1 MPLQG
6 VKIACPATAYDALGI
21 LRTAVRSDDPVM
33 IFEHKLLYGSKGAR
47 AESGTLDASS
57 DIPDEDYT
65 VPLGKAVVR
74 KEGKD
79 VTIIG
84 TLLMMHRAL
93 QAAEQLEKDGI
104 SVEVIDPRSLVPFD
118 WDTVKKSIAKT
129 GRVIVVEE
137 SPKRAGIGA
146 EIVATI
152 AEEMAF
158 ELDAPPVRVAA
169 PNVTVPFAP
178 PMEKFYIPQ
187 VEDIVNAVKKLK
199 D

>member
-79 VTIIG
+79 VTITERGRKLYKIRG
-84 TLLMMHRAL
+84 KTVEPVFG
-93 QAAEQLEKDGI
+93 QIKD
-104 SVEVIDPRSLVPFD
+104 V
-118 WDTVKKSIAKT
+118 VK
-129 GRVIVVEE
+129 
-137 SPKRAGIGA
+137 
-146 EIVATI
+146 
-152 AEEMAF
+152 
-158 ELDAPPVRVAA
+158 
-169 PNVTVPFAP
+169 
-178 PMEKFYIPQ
+178 
-187 VEDIVNAVKKLK
+187 AVKKLM

>member
-1 MPLQG
+1 
-6 VKIACPATAYDALGI
+6 
-21 LRTAVRSDDPVM
+21 
-33 IFEHKLLYGSKGAR
+33 
-47 AESGTLDASS
+47 
-57 DIPDEDYT
+57 
-65 VPLGKAVVR
+65 
-74 KEGKD
+74 
-79 VTIIG
+79 
-84 TLLMMHRAL
+84 MMHRAL

-104 SVEVIDPRSLVPFD
+104 SAEVIDPRSLVPFD

-158 ELDAPPVRVAA
+158 ELDAPPMRVAA
-169 PNVTVPFAP
+169 PNVTVPFSP

-187 VEDIVNAVKKLK
+187 VDDIVSAVKKLLN
-199 D
+199 